1 MKRLIVFVA
10 FLACLPFLT
19 FSQYT
24 ISGIVYDKE
33 TKTTL
38 AGAHVIMPGTF
49 KSTISGTKGE
59 FKISG
64 LQKGEITLKITY
76 MGYKS
81 FIGEYYLQGDLIKHV
96 ELEKSPIMQDAVIIK
111 ATRAYD
117 RTPVV
122 YSTLTKKEIKK
133 VNLGKDLPYLLK
145 FGPSVTITSDAGNDV
160 GYSSIRI
167 RGTDMRGINVTING
181 IPLNDPESH
190 NVFWVDL
197 PDFSSSVENIQIQR
211 GVGTS
216 TNGAAAFG
224 ASINIQTNSLEA
236 EPYAAVNTSFGSFNT
251 YKNNLALGTGLIGDK
266 FSFDARISKIV
277 SDGYI
282 DRASSDLT
290 SLFASGAFYG
300 KSTLLKI
307 NYFTGKEKTYQ
318 AWEGV
323 PSDSLKT
330 NRTYNPAG
338 AYFDDNGSVQ
348 YYDNQT
354 DNYKQDNFQ
363 LTIAQELGSKF
374 LINLA
379 THYTKGKGYY
389 ESYKTDQKLEKYG
402 EEYFISDSSVTRSD
416 LVRQKWLDNDFSG
429 ITFSG
434 IYDSK
439 RKLKLTIGGAWNTYS
454 GDHFGYVIWAKE
466 ALIKNK
472 DKQYYFNNGKK
483 TDMNVFAKV
492 DYAIGNKLNI
502 YGDIQYRYIDYLVKG
517 THDNLM
523 VIDHNPLFNF
533 FNPKMGLFYVISDKH
548 KTFFSFAIAN
558 REPSRRNYID
568 ADPGKT
574 PTYET
579 LYDYELGYDYSS
591 AKARAGLNLYYMDY
605 NNQLVLTGEINNVGD
620 PIMVNV
626 PASFRMGIEINAA
639 AKIFNFLSW
648 DINLTVSRNQIKNF
662 TEYIDNWDTWTQES
676 IVLGTTDLSFSP
688 GIITTNRFTF
698 EPTPGLDITIASKY
712 VGKQYIDNT
721 SSDERKLNAYFIND
735 LILNYHLNTSLLK
748 ELGINLIVSNIF
760 NEKYETNAWIYRYI
774 MEGKERYMDGYF
786 PMAGF
791 NFQAGVFVKF

>member
-1 MKRLIVFVA
+1 MKRFIVIVT
-10 FLACLPFLT
+10 FLACLPFIT

-24 ISGIVYDKE
+24 ISGVVYDKE

-38 AGAHVIMPGTF
+38 AGAHVIVPGTYT
-49 KSTISGTKGE
+49 SSISGTKGE
-59 FKISG
+59 FKITG
-64 LQKGEITLKITY
+64 LEKGTITLKISY

-81 FIGEYYLQGDLIKHV
+81 FIEEFNLQSDMTKHV
-96 ELEKSPIMQDAVIIK
+96 ELEKSPIMQDAVIIS

-122 YSTLTKKEIKK
+122 YSTLTKIEIKK
-133 VNLGKDLPYLLK
+133 VNLGKDLPYLLS
-145 FGPSVTITSDAGNDV
+145 FGPSVTTTSDAGNGV

-197 PDFSSSVENIQIQR
+197 PDLSSSVENIQIQR

-224 ASINIQTNSLEA
+224 ASINIQTNNLEP
-236 EPYAAVNTSFGSFNT
+236 EPYAAANTSFGSFNT
-251 YKNNLALGTGLIGDK
+251 FRNNLSLGTGLIKDK
-266 FSFDARISKIV
+266 FSFDARISNIV

-300 KSTLLKI
+300 KSTLMKI
-307 NYFTGKEKTYQ
+307 NYFSGKEKTYQ

-323 PSDSLKT
+323 PSDSLET
-330 NRTYNPAG
+330 NRTLNPAG
-338 AYFDDNGSVQ
+338 AYLDDNGSVQ
-348 YYDNQT
+348 YYNNQT

-363 LTIAQELGSKF
+363 LIIARELGSKF

-379 THYTKGKGYY
+379 THYTKGRGYY
-389 ESYKTDQKLEKYG
+389 ESYKANQKLENYG
-402 EEYFISDSSVTRSD
+402 DEYFVPDSSVSRSD
-416 LVRQKWLDNDFSG
+416 LIRQKWLDNDFSG

-439 RKLKLTIGGAWNTYS
+439 RNLKLTIGGAWNTYS

-466 ALIKNK
+466 ALIIDKE
-472 DKQYYFNNGKK
+472 KQYYFNNGKK
-483 TDMNVFAKV
+483 TDMNMFAKV
-492 DYAIGNKLNI
+492 DYAIVDNLNV

-523 VIDHNPLFNF
+523 VIDYNPTFNF

-568 ADPGKT
+568 ADPGET

-579 LYDYELGYDYSS
+579 LYDYELGYEYSS
-591 AKARAGLNLYYMDY
+591 AKVRAGMNLYYMDY
-605 NNQLVLTGEINNVGD
+605 NNQLV
-620 PIMVNV
+620 
-626 PASFRMGIEINAA
+626 
-639 AKIFNFLSW
+639 
-648 DINLTVSRNQIKNF
+648 
-662 TEYIDNWDTWTQES
+662 
-676 IVLGTTDLSFSP
+676 
-688 GIITTNRFTF
+688 
-698 EPTPGLDITIASKY
+698 
-712 VGKQYIDNT
+712 
-721 SSDERKLNAYFIND
+721 
-735 LILNYHLNTSLLK
+735 
-748 ELGINLIVSNIF
+748 
-760 NEKYETNAWIYRYI
+760 
-774 MEGKERYMDGYF
+774 
-786 PMAGF
+786 
-791 NFQAGVFVKF
+791 